1 LEDIVPPIRA
11 VDGGDET
18 VAPDLAALIGSRICH
33 DLTNPLGAIG
43 NGLELLELSRQA
55 AGPEVALIAQSV
67 AHAKARV
74 QFLRI
79 AFGAAPPGH
88 RIAGADLA
96 ATVADH
102 ARGARAGIHWPRLG
116 DVERAEAKLAFL
128 LLMCL
133 EAAFPFG
140 GEISVARD
148 PDGTWRFV
156 GEAERV
162 RDLGALWDTVTGLA
176 PAAGIGPPLVQFALA
191 PDAARRIGRPVS
203 VDCRPGRIALSF

>member
-1 LEDIVPPIRA
+1 LDDIVPTARSFDHDDDTLP
-11 VDGGDET
+11 
-18 VAPDLAALIGSRICH
+18 PDLAALIGSRICH

-43 NGLELLELSRQA
+43 NGLELLELSGQA

-88 RIAGADLA
+88 RIAGSDLS
-96 ATVADH
+96 TVVADH
-102 ARGARAGIHWPRLG
+102 GRGARTRILWPRLG

-133 EAAFPFG
+133 ESAAPFG

-148 PDGTWRFV
+148 ADGRWRLV
-156 GEAERV
+156 AEAERL
-162 RDLGALWDTVTGLA
+162 RDLGALWDTVAGRA
-176 PAAGIGPPLVQFALA
+176 PATGIGPPLVQFALA
-191 PDAARRIGRPVS
+191 PDAAQRLRRPVR
-203 VDCRPGRIALSF
+203 VDCRPDGIALTF